1 MQYFEDFEVGD
12 RMVSQGRTV
21 TETHIVMFG
30 GLSGDFHQLHTNV
43 EFAREGPFGQR
54 IAYGFL
60 ILTMASGLMEL
71 GDMDVIAFY
80 GMDKV
85 RFVGATMIGD
95 TIHVVREV
103 AEKEDKGD
111 KGGLISFKTTVKNQ
125 KDEDMAFFTMKLL
138 FKKRTERVLL

>member
-12 RMVSQGRTV
+12 KMVSQGRTV
-21 TETHIVMFG
+21 TETHVVNFG

-43 EFAREGPFGQR
+43 EFARKGPFGKR

-60 ILTMASGLMEL
+60 ILSISSGLMGL
-71 GDMDVIAFY
+71 GDMDVVAFY

-85 RFVGATMIGD
+85 RFVRPTMIGD

-103 AEKEDKGD
+103 VEKEDKGD

-125 KDEDMAFFTMKLL
+125 DDKDVAFFTMKLL
-138 FKKRTERVLL
+138 FKKKKP